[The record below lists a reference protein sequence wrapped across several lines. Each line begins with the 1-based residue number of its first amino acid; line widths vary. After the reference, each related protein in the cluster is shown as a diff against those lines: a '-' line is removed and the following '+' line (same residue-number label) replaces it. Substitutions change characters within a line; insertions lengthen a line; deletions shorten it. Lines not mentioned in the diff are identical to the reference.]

1 MTTDNP
7 FFVPSDLPYQLP
19 PFDRIEVDHY
29 LPAFERGMAEQRA
42 EVAAISADPAPPTF
56 DNTLVALER
65 SGRVLQ
71 RVSAAFFTVTG
82 ADTTSRLQ
90 EIEAEVVPKLSAHGD
105 AIMLDAGLYRR
116 IKTLYEH
123 RDELGLEP
131 EPAWLLERYHTEFV
145 RAGAELSPEQH
156 VRLREIN
163 AALAGLA
170 TEFGNLVRDEM
181 KAGAVVV
188 DDEAE
193 LEGLSADAIAAAAV
207 AGRDRGLDGKY
218 VLNLILPTA
227 QPALASLRDR
237 ALRERLHTASV
248 SRGSRGGELDTTA
261 IVLRIVRLRA
271 ERARLLGFEHHA
283 AYNISDNT
291 ARSVPAVEEMLAKLV
306 PAAMA
311 NASAEAEDLQAAID
325 EAHGDAAFPLRP
337 WDWAYYTERIRRE
350 RYAIDEAE
358 LRPYFELER
367 VLRDG
372 VFFAAGRLYGLRFEE
387 RPDLRAY
394 HPDARVFEVFDRDGG
409 PLGLFIGDFFTRAS
423 KRGGAWAN
431 ALVAQSRLFGTA
443 PVAVNNLNINR
454 APDGAPTLLTLD
466 EVRTLFH
473 EFGHALHTLFSQVHF
488 PKFAGTRVPRDFVEY
503 PSQVNEVWMLWP
515 EVLASYALHHQTGE
529 PLPQEVVDRLQAAER
544 FNKGFATTEY
554 LAATL
559 LDLAWHT
566 LSVEDAAA
574 VDDIVAFEE
583 AALRRAG
590 VATPFVPPRYRT
602 PYFAHIFSGAAYSA
616 GYYSYIW
623 SEVLDADTVD
633 WLTERGGLRRDSGDA
648 FRDGLLAK
656 GGSADSM
663 EVYRAFRGRDPLIEP
678 LLKRRGLA
686 GVVEQ

>member
-7 FFVPSDLPYQLP
+7 FFAASDLPYQLP
-19 PFDRIEVDHY
+19 PFDRIETGHY

-42 EVAAISADPAPPTF
+42 EVEAIASLPEPPTF

-71 RVSAAFFTVTG
+71 RVSAAFFNVTSS
-82 ADTTSRLQ
+82 DTSPELQ
-90 EIEAEVVPKLSAHGD
+90 EIESRVVPLLSAHGD
-105 AIMLDAGLYRR
+105 AIMLDRRLFERIEQLYAQ
-116 IKTLYEH
+116 
-123 RDELGLEP
+123 RDALALDA

-145 RAGAELSPEQH
+145 RAGARLSEQEH
-156 VRLREIN
+156 VRLRELN
-163 AALAGLA
+163 AELAALA
-170 TEFGNLVRDEM
+170 TEFGNKVRDGM
-181 KAGAVVV
+181 KAAAVVV
-188 DDEAE
+188 EDAADLA
-193 LEGLSADAIAAAAV
+193 GLSADAIAAAEV
-207 AGRDRGLDGKY
+207 AARDRGLTGGY
-218 VLNLILPTA
+218 ALNLILPTA
-227 QPALASLRDR
+227 QPALASLHNREV
-237 ALRERLHTASV
+237 RERLHTASV
-248 SRGSRGGELDTTA
+248 GRGSAGGDHDTTGL
-261 IVLRIVRLRA
+261 VLRIVRLRA

-283 AYNISDNT
+283 AYNIADNT
-291 ARSVPAVEEMLAKLV
+291 ARSVDAVQEMLAKLA
-306 PAAMA
+306 PAAVA
-311 NASAEAEDLQAAID
+311 NARIEAEDLQEAIGD
-325 EAHGDAAFPLRP
+325 EFTLQP
-337 WDWAYYTERIRRE
+337 WDWAYYTEQIRRD

-372 VFFAAGRLYGLRFEE
+372 VFHAAGRLYGIRFQE
-387 RPDLRAY
+387 RPDLPAY
-394 HPDARVFEVFDRDGG
+394 HGDARVFEVFDRDGG
-409 PLGLFIGDFFTRAS
+409 PLGLFIGDFFTRPS

-431 ALVAQSRLFGTA
+431 ALVPQSRLFGTA
-443 PVAVNNLNINR
+443 PVVVNNLNINR
-454 APDGAPTLLTLD
+454 APEGEPTLLTLD

-515 EVLASYALHHQTGE
+515 EVLANYATHHRTGE
-529 PLPQEVVDRLQAAER
+529 PLPQPVVERLQAAEQ

-566 LSVEDAAA
+566 LTVEKAEAVTDVLAFEAAA
-574 VDDIVAFEE
+574 LE
-583 AALRRAG
+583 RAG
-590 VATPFVPPRYRT
+590 VAVPFVPPRYRT
-602 PYFAHIFSGAAYSA
+602 AYFAHIFSGAAYSA

-633 WLTERGGLRRDSGDA
+633 WLTEQGGLRRELGDA

-678 LLKRRGLA
+678 LLKRRGLIS
-686 GVVEQ
+686 VP

>member
-7 FFVPSDLPYQLP
+7 FFAPSDLPYQLP

-71 RVSAAFFTVTG
+71 RVSAVFFTLTS
-82 ADTTSRLQ
+82 ADTTPRLQ
-90 EIEAEVVPKLSAHGD
+90 AIEAEVVPKLSAHGD

-131 EPAWLLERYHTEFV
+131 EPAWLLERYHTDFV

-163 AALAGLA
+163 AELAALA
-170 TEFGNLVRDEM
+170 TDFGNRVRDEM

-193 LEGLSADAIAAAAV
+193 LAGLSADAIAAAAV

-311 NASAEAEDLQAAID
+311 NATAEAEDLQAAID

-409 PLGLFIGDFFTRAS
+409 PLGLYVGDFFTRAS

-473 EFGHALHTLFSQVHF
+473 EFGHALHTLFSQVYF

-515 EVLASYALHHQTGE
+515 EVLASYALHHRTGE

-566 LSVEDAAA
+566 LSVEDVAA
-574 VDDIVAFEE
+574 VDDVVTFEE
-583 AALRRAG
+583 AALQRAG

-602 PYFAHIFSGAAYSA
+602 PYFAHVFSGAAYSA

-663 EVYRAFRGRDPLIEP
+663 EVYRAFRGRDPFIEP

-686 GVVEQ
+686 GGAE

>member
-1 MTTDNP
+1 VTTDNP
-7 FFVPSDLPYQLP
+7 LSAENPFIAASDLPYQLP
-19 PFDRIEVDHY
+19 PFDRIEIGHY

-42 EVAAISADPAPPTF
+42 EVVAIAGDPAPPTF

-71 RVSAAFFTVTG
+71 RVSAAFFNVTSS
-82 ADTTSRLQ
+82 DTSPELQ
-90 EIEAEVVPKLSAHGD
+90 EIEGRVVPLLSAHSD
-105 AIMLDAGLYRR
+105 AIMLDAALYRR
-116 IKTLYEH
+116 IRELYDR

-131 EPAWLLERYHTEFV
+131 EPAWLLERYHTDFV
-145 RAGAELSPEQH
+145 RAGAELSQVQH
-156 VRLREIN
+156 VRLRELN
-163 AALAGLA
+163 AELAALA
-170 TEFGNLVRDEM
+170 TDFGNKVRDEM
-181 KAGAVVV
+181 KASAVVV
-188 DDEAE
+188 DDAAE
-193 LEGLSADAIAAAAV
+193 LEGLSTDAIAAAAV
-207 AGRDRGLDGKY
+207 AGRDKGLDGSH

-227 QPALASLRDR
+227 QPALASLHDR
-237 ALRERLHTASV
+237 GLRERLHTASAT
-248 SRGSRGGELDTTA
+248 RGARGDEHDTTGL
-261 IVLRIVRLRA
+261 VLTIVRLRA

-291 ARSVPAVEEMLAKLV
+291 ARSVRAVEEMLAKLV

-311 NASAEAEDLQAAID
+311 NAAAEAEDLQAAI
-325 EAHGDAAFPLRP
+325 GDAFTLAP
-337 WDWAYYTERIRRE
+337 WDWAYYTERIRRD

-358 LRPYFELER
+358 LRPYFELET

-387 RPDLRAY
+387 RPDLPAY
-394 HPDARVFEVFDRDGG
+394 HPDARVFEVFDRDGS
-409 PLGLFIGDFFTRAS
+409 PLGLFIGDFFTRPS

-431 ALVAQSRLFGTA
+431 ALVPQSRLFGTA
-443 PVAVNNLNINR
+443 PVVVNNLNINR
-454 APDGAPTLLTLD
+454 APDGEPTLLTLD

-473 EFGHALHTLFSQVHF
+473 EFGHALHTLFSQVLF

-515 EVLASYALHHQTGE
+515 EVLANYALHHRTGE
-529 PLPQEVVDRLQAAER
+529 RLPQEIVDRLQAAER
-544 FNKGFATTEY
+544 FNKGYATTEY

-566 LSVEDAAA
+566 LTVEDAAA
-574 VDDIVAFEE
+574 VEDVVAFEA
-583 AALRRAG
+583 AALERAG

-602 PYFAHIFSGAAYSA
+602 PYFAHVFSGAAYSA

-633 WLTERGGLRRDSGDA
+633 WLTEQGGLCRESGDT
-648 FRDGLLAK
+648 FRYGLLAK

-678 LLKRRGLA
+678 LLKRRGLT
-686 GVVEQ
+686 GNP

>member
-1 MTTDNP
+1 VTTDNP
-7 FFVPSDLPYQLP
+7 FFATSDLPYQLP
-19 PFDRIEVDHY
+19 PFDRIETGHY

-42 EVAAISADPAPPTF
+42 EVAAIAADPAPPTF
-56 DNTLVALER
+56 DNVLVALER

-71 RVSAAFFTVTG
+71 RVSAAFFNMTSS
-82 ADTTSRLQ
+82 DTSPELQ
-90 EIEAEVVPKLSAHGD
+90 EIEGRIVPELSAHSD
-105 AIMLDAGLYRR
+105 AIMLDRSLYQR
-116 IKTLYEH
+116 IRTLYDQ
-123 RDELGLEP
+123 RDELGLDAESG
-131 EPAWLLERYHTEFV
+131 WLLERYHTEFT
-145 RAGAELSPEQH
+145 RAGAELSEEQH
-156 VRLREIN
+156 VRLRELN
-163 AALAGLA
+163 SELAALA
-170 TEFGNLVRDEM
+170 TDFGNKVRDEM
-181 KAGAVVV
+181 KASAVIV
-188 DDEAE
+188 DDVAE
-193 LEGLSADAIAAAAV
+193 LAGLSDDAIAAASQA
-207 AGRDRGLDGKY
+207 ALDRDLPGKY

-227 QPALASLRDR
+227 QPALASLRNR

-248 SRGSRGGELDTTA
+248 TRGVRGDGNDTTGL
-261 IVLRIVRLRA
+261 VERIVRLRA
-271 ERARLLGFEHHA
+271 ERARLLGYEHHA

-306 PAAMA
+306 PAAVA
-311 NASAEAEDLQAAID
+311 NAGAEAGDLQTAI
-325 EAHGDAAFPLRP
+325 GDSFTLEP
-337 WDWAYYTERIRRE
+337 WDWAYYTERIRRD

-367 VLRDG
+367 VLHDG
-372 VFFAAGRLYGLRFEE
+372 VFFAAGKLYGLRFEE
-387 RPDLRAY
+387 RPDLPAY
-394 HPDARVFEVFDRDGG
+394 HPDARVFEVFDHDGS

-431 ALVAQSRLFGTA
+431 ALVPQSRLFGTA
-443 PVAVNNLNINR
+443 PVVVNNLNINR
-454 APDGAPTLLTLD
+454 APAGEPTLLTLD

-515 EVLASYALHHQTGE
+515 EVLANYATHHRTGE
-529 PLPQEVVDRLQAAER
+529 PLPPEVVDRLRAAEQ
-544 FNKGFATTEY
+544 FNEGFATTEY

-566 LSVEDAAA
+566 LTVEDLAGSPLDVLAFEAAA
-574 VDDIVAFEE
+574 LE
-583 AALRRAG
+583 RAG

-602 PYFAHIFSGAAYSA
+602 AYFAHIFSGSAYSA

-633 WLTERGGLRRDSGDA
+633 WLTEQGGLRRESGDT

-678 LLKRRGLA
+678 LLKRRGLT
-686 GVVEQ
+686 GNP

>member
-7 FFVPSDLPYQLP
+7 FFAPSDLPYQLP
-19 PFDRIEVDHY
+19 PFDRIEVEHY
-29 LPAFERGMAEQRA
+29 LPAFERGMEEQRA
-42 EVAAISADPAPPTF
+42 EVAAIAADPEPPTF
-56 DNTLVALER
+56 DNTLVVLER

-71 RVSAAFFTVTG
+71 RVSAAFFTLTS
-82 ADTTSRLQ
+82 ADTNPRLQ
-90 EIEAEVVPKLSAHGD
+90 EIEAEVVPRLSAHTD
-105 AIMLDAGLYRR
+105 AIMLDPGLYRR
-116 IKTLYEH
+116 IRSLYER

-131 EPAWLLERYHTEFV
+131 ESAWLLERYRIEFV
-145 RAGAELSPEQH
+145 RAGAELSAQQH

-163 AALAGLA
+163 AELAKLA

-188 DDEAE
+188 DTEAE
-193 LEGLSADAIAAAAV
+193 LGGLTEDAIAAAAV
-207 AGRDRGLDGKY
+207 AARDRGLDGKY

-227 QPALASLRDR
+227 QPALAALHDR
-237 ALRERLHTASV
+237 ALRERLHTASIG
-248 SRGSRGGELDTTA
+248 RGSRGGANDTSA

-283 AYNISDNT
+283 AYNIADNT
-291 ARSVPAVEEMLAKLV
+291 ARSVGAVEEMLAKLV
-306 PAAMA
+306 PPAMA
-311 NASAEAEDLQAAID
+311 NAAAEADDLQAAI
-325 EAHGDAAFPLRP
+325 GDDFALQP

-350 RYAIDEAE
+350 RYAIDENE

-372 VFFAAGRLYGLRFEE
+372 VFFAAGKLYGLRFDE

-409 PLGLFIGDFFTRAS
+409 PLGLYVGDFFTRAS

-454 APDGAPTLLTLD
+454 APDGEPTLLTLD

-473 EFGHALHTLFSQVHF
+473 EFGHALHTLFSQVYF
-488 PKFAGTRVPRDFVEY
+488 PKFAGTKVPRDFVEY

-515 EVLASYALHHQTGE
+515 EVLASYALHHRTGE

-566 LSVEDAAA
+566 LDADAAA
-574 VDDIVAFEE
+574 EVDDVVAFEA
-583 AALRRAG
+583 AALERAG

-602 PYFAHIFSGAAYSA
+602 TYFAHIFSGAAYSA

-656 GGSADSM
+656 GGSADAM
-663 EVYRAFRGRDPLIEP
+663 EVYRTFRGRDPLIDP
-678 LLKRRGLA
+678 LLKRRGLTSDVA
-686 GVVEQ
+686 R

>member
-7 FFVPSDLPYQLP
+7 FFALSDLPYQLP
-19 PFDRIEVDHY
+19 PFDRIDVEHY
-29 LPAFERGMAEQRA
+29 LPAFERGMQEQRA
-42 EVAAISADPAPPTF
+42 EVAAIAADPEPPTF

-71 RVSAAFFTVTG
+71 RVSAAFFTVTS
-82 ADTTSRLQ
+82 ADTNPRLQ
-90 EIEAEVVPKLSAHGD
+90 EIEAEVVPRLSAHSD
-105 AIMLDAGLYRR
+105 AIMLDPGLYRR
-116 IKTLYEH
+116 IKSLYER

-131 EPAWLLERYHTEFV
+131 ESAWLLERYRVEFA
-145 RAGAELSPEQH
+145 RAGAELSAQQH

-163 AALAGLA
+163 AELAKLA

-188 DDEAE
+188 DTEAE
-193 LEGLSADAIAAAAV
+193 LDGLTEDAIAAAAV
-207 AGRDRGLDGKY
+207 AARDRGLDGKY

-227 QPALASLRDR
+227 QPALAALHDR
-237 ALRERLHTASV
+237 ALRERLHTASIG
-248 SRGSRGGELDTTA
+248 RGAHGDANDTSA

-283 AYNISDNT
+283 AYNIADNT
-291 ARSVPAVEEMLAKLV
+291 ARSVGAVEEMLAKLV

-311 NASAEAEDLQAAID
+311 NAAAEAEDLQAAI
-325 EAHGDAAFPLRP
+325 GDDFTLQP

-350 RYAIDEAE
+350 RYAIDENE

-372 VFFAAGRLYGLRFEE
+372 VFFAAGKLYGLRFDE

-409 PLGLFIGDFFTRAS
+409 PLGLYVGDFFTRAS

-454 APDGAPTLLTLD
+454 APDGEPTLLTLD

-473 EFGHALHTLFSQVHF
+473 EFGHALHTLFSQVYF

-515 EVLASYALHHQTGE
+515 EVLASYALHHRTGE
-529 PLPQEVVDRLQAAER
+529 SLPQEVVERLQAAER
-544 FNKGFATTEY
+544 FNEGFATTEY

-566 LSVEDAAA
+566 LDADAAAA
-574 VDDIVAFEE
+574 VDVVVAFES
-583 AALRRAG
+583 AALERAG

-602 PYFAHIFSGAAYSA
+602 TYFAHIFSGAAYSA

-656 GGSADSM
+656 GGSADAM
-663 EVYRAFRGRDPLIEP
+663 EVYRTFRGRDPLIEP
-678 LLKRRGLA
+678 LLKRRGLTSD
-686 GVVEQ
+686 VTR

>member
-7 FFVPSDLPYQLP
+7 FFAASDLPYQLP
-19 PFDRIEVDHY
+19 PFDRIETGHY

-42 EVAAISADPAPPTF
+42 EVEAIASLPEPPTF

-71 RVSAAFFTVTG
+71 RVSAAFFNVTSS
-82 ADTTSRLQ
+82 DTSPELQ
-90 EIEAEVVPKLSAHGD
+90 EIESRVVPLLSAHGD
-105 AIMLDAGLYRR
+105 AIMLDRRLFERIEQLYAQ
-116 IKTLYEH
+116 
-123 RDELGLEP
+123 RDALALDA

-145 RAGAELSPEQH
+145 RAGARLSEQEH
-156 VRLREIN
+156 VRLRELN
-163 AALAGLA
+163 SELAALA
-170 TEFGNLVRDEM
+170 TEFGNKVRDGM
-181 KAGAVVV
+181 KAAAVVV
-188 DDEAE
+188 EDAADLA
-193 LEGLSADAIAAAAV
+193 GLSADAIAAAEV
-207 AGRDRGLDGKY
+207 AARDRGLTGGY
-218 VLNLILPTA
+218 ALNLILPTA
-227 QPALASLRDR
+227 QPALASLHNREV
-237 ALRERLHTASV
+237 RERLHTASV
-248 SRGSRGGELDTTA
+248 GRGSAGGDHDTTGL
-261 IVLRIVRLRA
+261 VLRIVRLRA

-283 AYNISDNT
+283 AYNIADNT
-291 ARSVPAVEEMLAKLV
+291 ARSVDAVQEMLAKLA
-306 PAAMA
+306 PAAVA
-311 NASAEAEDLQAAID
+311 NARIEAEDLQEAIGD
-325 EAHGDAAFPLRP
+325 EFTLQP
-337 WDWAYYTERIRRE
+337 WDWAYYTEQIRRD

-367 VLRDG
+367 VLGDG
-372 VFFAAGRLYGLRFEE
+372 VFHAAGRLYGIRFQE
-387 RPDLRAY
+387 RPDLPAY
-394 HPDARVFEVFDRDGG
+394 HGDARVFEVFDRDGG
-409 PLGLFIGDFFTRAS
+409 PLGLFIGDFFTRPS

-431 ALVAQSRLFGTA
+431 ALVPQSRLFGTA
-443 PVAVNNLNINR
+443 PVVVNNLNINR
-454 APDGAPTLLTLD
+454 APEGEPTLLTLD

-515 EVLASYALHHQTGE
+515 EVLANYATHHRTGE
-529 PLPQEVVDRLQAAER
+529 PLPQPVVERLQAAEQ

-566 LSVEDAAA
+566 LTVEEAEAVTDVLAFEAAA
-574 VDDIVAFEE
+574 LE
-583 AALRRAG
+583 RAG
-590 VATPFVPPRYRT
+590 VAVPFVPPRYRT
-602 PYFAHIFSGAAYSA
+602 AYFAHIFSGAAYSA

-633 WLTERGGLRRDSGDA
+633 WLTEQGGLRRELGDA

-678 LLKRRGLA
+678 LLKRRGLIS
-686 GVVEQ
+686 VP

>member
-7 FFVPSDLPYQLP
+7 FFAASDLPYQLP
-19 PFDRIEVDHY
+19 PFDRIETGHY

-42 EVAAISADPAPPTF
+42 EVEAIASLPEPPTF

-71 RVSAAFFTVTG
+71 RVSAAFFNVTSS
-82 ADTTSRLQ
+82 DTSPEVQ
-90 EIEAEVVPKLSAHGD
+90 EIESRVVPLLSAHGD
-105 AIMLDAGLYRR
+105 AIMLDRRLFERIEQLYARR
-116 IKTLYEH
+116 DALAL
-123 RDELGLEP
+123 DA

-145 RAGAELSPEQH
+145 RAGARLSEQEH
-156 VRLREIN
+156 VRLRELN
-163 AALAGLA
+163 AELAALA
-170 TEFGNLVRDEM
+170 TEFGNKVRDGM
-181 KAGAVVV
+181 KAAAVVV
-188 DDEAE
+188 EDAADLA
-193 LEGLSADAIAAAAV
+193 GLSADAIAAAEV
-207 AGRDRGLDGKY
+207 AARDRGLTGGY
-218 VLNLILPTA
+218 ALNLILPTA
-227 QPALASLRDR
+227 QPALASLHSREV
-237 ALRERLHTASV
+237 RERLHTASV
-248 SRGSRGGELDTTA
+248 GRGIGGGAAGGDHDTTA
-261 IVLRIVRLRA
+261 LVLRIVRLRA

-283 AYNISDNT
+283 AYNIADNT
-291 ARSVPAVEEMLAKLV
+291 ARSVGAVQEMLAKLA
-306 PAAMA
+306 PAAVA
-311 NASAEAEDLQAAID
+311 NARIEAEDLQEAI
-325 EAHGDAAFPLRP
+325 GDAFTLQP
-337 WDWAYYTERIRRE
+337 WDWAYYTEQIRRD

-372 VFFAAGRLYGLRFEE
+372 VFHAAGRLYGIRFEE
-387 RPDLRAY
+387 RPDLPAY
-394 HPDARVFEVFDRDGG
+394 HGDARVFEVFDRDGG
-409 PLGLFIGDFFTRAS
+409 PLGLFIGDFFTRPS

-431 ALVAQSRLFGTA
+431 ALVPQSRLFGTA
-443 PVAVNNLNINR
+443 PVVVNNLNINR
-454 APDGAPTLLTLD
+454 APEGEPTLLTLD

-515 EVLASYALHHQTGE
+515 EVLANYATHHRTGE
-529 PLPQEVVDRLQAAER
+529 PLPQSVVERLQAAEQ

-566 LSVEDAAA
+566 LTVEEAEAVTDVLAFEAAA
-574 VDDIVAFEE
+574 LE
-583 AALRRAG
+583 RAG
-590 VATPFVPPRYRT
+590 VAVPFVPPRYRT
-602 PYFAHIFSGAAYSA
+602 AYFAHIFSGAAYSA

-633 WLTERGGLRRDSGDA
+633 WLTEQGGLRRELGDA

-678 LLKRRGLA
+678 LLKRRGLIT
-686 GVVEQ
+686 VP

>member
-1 MTTDNP
+1 VTTDNP
-7 FFVPSDLPYQLP
+7 FYALSDLPYQLP
-19 PFDRIEVDHY
+19 PFERIEIDHY

-42 EVAAISADPAPPTF
+42 EVEAIVADPARPTF

-65 SGRVLQ
+65 SGRILQ
-71 RVSAAFFTVTG
+71 RVSAAFFTVTS
-82 ADTTSRLQ
+82 ADTNPRLQ
-90 EIEAEVVPKLSAHGD
+90 EIEAEVVPRLSAHTD
-105 AIMLDAGLYRR
+105 AIMLDPGLYRR
-116 IKTLYEH
+116 IRDLYER
-123 RDELGLEP
+123 RDALGLDAES
-131 EPAWLLERYHTEFV
+131 AWLLERYHTEFV
-145 RAGAELSPEQH
+145 RAGAELSEEQH

-163 AALAGLA
+163 AELAALA
-170 TEFGNLVRDEM
+170 TDYGNLVRDEM
-181 KAGAVVV
+181 KASAVAVGS
-188 DDEAE
+188 EAE
-193 LEGLSADAIAAAAV
+193 LDGLPADAIAAAAV
-207 AGRDRGLDGKY
+207 AARDRGLDGQF
-218 VLNLILPTA
+218 VLNLVLPTGQA
-227 QPALASLRDR
+227 PLAALRDR

-248 SRGSRGGELDTTA
+248 TRGSRGDANDTTGL
-261 IVLRIVRLRA
+261 VLRIVRLRA
-271 ERARLLGFEHHA
+271 ERARLLGYEHHA

-291 ARSVPAVEEMLAKLV
+291 ARSVAAVEEMLAKLV

-311 NASAEAEDLQAAID
+311 NAAAEADDLQAAID
-325 EAHGDAAFPLRP
+325 AEAGAFTLQP

-372 VFFAAGRLYGLRFEE
+372 VFYAAGELYGVRFEE
-387 RPDLRAY
+387 RPELRAY

-409 PLGLFIGDFFTRAS
+409 PLGLYVGDFFTRES

-431 ALVAQSRLFGTA
+431 ALVAQSGLFGTA

-454 APDGAPTLLTLD
+454 APDGEPTLLTLD

-473 EFGHALHTLFSQVHF
+473 EFGHALHALFSRVYF

-515 EVLASYALHHQTGE
+515 EVLEHYALHHVTGE
-529 PLPQEVVDRLQAAER
+529 RLPQDVVDRLQAAQQ
-544 FNKGFATTEY
+544 FNEGFATTEY

-566 LSVEDAAA
+566 LSVEDASA
-574 VDDIVAFEE
+574 VEDVMAFEAE
-583 AALRRAG
+583 ALARAG

-602 PYFAHIFSGAAYSA
+602 TYFAHIFSGAAYSA

-663 EVYRAFRGRDPLIEP
+663 EVYRTFRGRDPLIEP
-678 LLKRRGLA
+678 LLKRRGLT
-686 GVVEQ
+686 GDPTP

>member
-7 FFVPSDLPYQLP
+7 FFAPSDLPYQLP
-19 PFDRIEVDHY
+19 PFDRIDVEHY
-29 LPAFERGMAEQRA
+29 LPAFERGMAEEREEIA
-42 EVAAISADPAPPTF
+42 VIVANPEPPTF

-65 SGRVLQ
+65 SGRILQ
-71 RVSAAFFTVTG
+71 RVSAVFFTLTS
-82 ADTTSRLQ
+82 ADTTPRLQ
-90 EIEAEVVPKLSAHGD
+90 EIEAEVVPKLSAHSD
-105 AIMLDAGLYRR
+105 AIMLDAGLFAR
-116 IKTLYEH
+116 IRSLYE
-123 RDELGLEP
+123 RREELGLEP

-145 RAGAELSPEQH
+145 RAGAELSAGQH

-163 AALAGLA
+163 AELAALA
-170 TEFGNLVRDEM
+170 TDFGNLVRDEM
-181 KAGAVVV
+181 KASAVVV
-188 DDEAE
+188 DDAAA
-193 LEGLSADAIAAAAV
+193 LDGLSADAIAAAAV
-207 AGRDRGLDGKY
+207 AGADRGLEGRY
-218 VLNLILPTA
+218 ALNLILPTG
-227 QPALASLRDR
+227 QPPLAALHDR

-248 SRGSRGGELDTTA
+248 TRGARGDERDTTG

-306 PAAMA
+306 PAATA
-311 NASAEAEDLQAAID
+311 NAAAEAEDLQAVID
-325 EAHGDAAFPLRP
+325 ADGGGFTLQP

-350 RYAIDEAE
+350 RYAIDEAA

-372 VFFAAGRLYGLRFEE
+372 VFFAAGGLYGVRFEE
-387 RPDLRAY
+387 RPDLGAY

-409 PLGLFIGDFFTRAS
+409 PLGLYVGDFFTRPS

-431 ALVAQSRLFGTA
+431 ALVPQARLFGTA

-454 APDGAPTLLTLD
+454 APDGEPTLLTLD

-473 EFGHALHTLFSQVHF
+473 EFGHALHTLFSQVYF

-515 EVLASYALHHQTGE
+515 EVLRNYALHHRTGE

-544 FNKGFATTEY
+544 FNKGYATTEY

-566 LSVEDAAA
+566 LTPPEADAVEDAM
-574 VDDIVAFEE
+574 AFEA
-583 AALRRAG
+583 AALERAG

-678 LLKRRGLA
+678 LLKRRGLTGDA
-686 GVVEQ
+686 SR

>member
-7 FFVPSDLPYQLP
+7 FFAASDLPYQLP
-19 PFDRIEVDHY
+19 PFDRIETGHY

-42 EVAAISADPAPPTF
+42 EVEAIASLPEPPTF

-71 RVSAAFFTVTG
+71 RVSAAFFNVTSS
-82 ADTTSRLQ
+82 DTSPELQ
-90 EIEAEVVPKLSAHGD
+90 EIESRVVPLLSAHGD
-105 AIMLDAGLYRR
+105 AIMLDRRLFERIEQLYAQ
-116 IKTLYEH
+116 
-123 RDELGLEP
+123 RDALALDA

-145 RAGAELSPEQH
+145 RAGARLSEQEH
-156 VRLREIN
+156 VRLRELN
-163 AALAGLA
+163 AELAALA
-170 TEFGNLVRDEM
+170 TEFGNKVRDGM
-181 KAGAVVV
+181 KAAAAVVE
-188 DDEAE
+188 DAADLA
-193 LEGLSADAIAAAAV
+193 GLSADAVAAAEV
-207 AGRDRGLDGKY
+207 AARDRGLTGGY
-218 VLNLILPTA
+218 ALNLILPTA
-227 QPALASLRDR
+227 QPALASLHNREV
-237 ALRERLHTASV
+237 RERLHTASV
-248 SRGSRGGELDTTA
+248 GRGSAGGDHDTTA
-261 IVLRIVRLRA
+261 LVLRIVRLRA

-283 AYNISDNT
+283 AYNIADNT
-291 ARSVPAVEEMLAKLV
+291 ARSVDAVQEMLAKLA
-306 PAAMA
+306 PAAVA
-311 NASAEAEDLQAAID
+311 NARIEAEDLQEAI
-325 EAHGDAAFPLRP
+325 GDAFTLQP
-337 WDWAYYTERIRRE
+337 WDWAYYTEQIRRD

-367 VLRDG
+367 VLCDG
-372 VFFAAGRLYGLRFEE
+372 VFHAAGQLYGIRFQE
-387 RPDLRAY
+387 RPDLPAY
-394 HPDARVFEVFDRDGG
+394 HGDARVFEVFDRDGG
-409 PLGLFIGDFFTRAS
+409 PLGLFIGDFFTRPS

-431 ALVAQSRLFGTA
+431 ALVPQSRLFGTA
-443 PVAVNNLNINR
+443 PVVVNNLNINR
-454 APDGAPTLLTLD
+454 APEGEPTLLTLD

-515 EVLASYALHHQTGE
+515 EVLANYATHHRTGE
-529 PLPQEVVDRLQAAER
+529 PLPQPVVERLQAAEQ

-566 LSVEDAAA
+566 LTVEEAEAVTDVLAFEAAA
-574 VDDIVAFEE
+574 LE
-583 AALRRAG
+583 RAG
-590 VATPFVPPRYRT
+590 VAVPFVPPRYRT
-602 PYFAHIFSGAAYSA
+602 AYFAHIFSGAAYSA

-633 WLTERGGLRRDSGDA
+633 WLTEQGGLRRELGDA

-678 LLKRRGLA
+678 LLKRRGLIS
-686 GVVEQ
+686 VP